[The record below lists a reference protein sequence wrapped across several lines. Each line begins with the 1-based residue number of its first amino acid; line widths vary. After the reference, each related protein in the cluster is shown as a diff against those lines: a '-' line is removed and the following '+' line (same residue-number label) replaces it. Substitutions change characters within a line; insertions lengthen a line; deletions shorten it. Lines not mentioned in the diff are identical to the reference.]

1 MAAQLEDYFVQ
12 KMLDKLAELVYQ
24 EKLKSPNE
32 SAATCH
38 SNAGIALTL
47 WNSYALMLHHQK
59 NFSATKYNGINI
71 DKGNRTIQKVVYAI
85 SIIYSSELCVTVS
98 KEPERIM

>member
-1 MAAQLEDYFVQ
+1 
-12 KMLDKLAELVYQ
+12 MLDKLAELLYQ
-24 EKLKSPNE
+24 ETLKSPNE

-38 SNAGIALTL
+38 SNASIALTL
-47 WNSYALMLHHQK
+47 WNRYALMVHETYHQK
-59 NFSATKYNGINI
+59 NLSATKYSGINI
-71 DKGNRTIQKVVYAI
+71 DKGTRTIQKGVNAI

>member
-1 MAAQLEDYFVQ
+1 MKATMYTRCWINWT
-12 KMLDKLAELVYQ
+12 ELVYQ
-24 EKLKSPNE
+24 KKLKSPNE

-47 WNSYALMLHHQK
+47 WNRYALMLQDTHHQK
-59 NFSATKYNGINI
+59 NLSTTKYNGINI
-71 DKGNRTIQKVVYAI
+71 DKCTRTIQKGVYAI
-85 SIIYSSELCVTVS
+85 SIIYSTELYVTVP